1 MCNINQLQRGCA
13 TCKCNRDTRSVW
25 LTCYSSPDNEIQLC
39 VCFSF
44 SFFSLKKKKIRP
56 TCTYF
61 QPFPFINRFLAK
73 GIKYLNFYKFNRCDK
88 CCILSFFFFILR
100 CTKFLLDENFI
111 FFGICIIFNN
121 CLRRLSVEI
130 KIRELSSPTTF
141 LHCAFIFNNRKIN

>member
-44 SFFSLKKKKIRP
+44 FFFSLKKKKIRP

-88 CCILSFFFFILR
+88 CCILFFFIIIIR
-100 CTKFLLDENFI
+100 CTKFLFRRKLYI
-111 FFGICIIFNN
+111 FRKMHYFSNW
-121 CLRRLSVEI
+121 LRRLSVEI
-130 KIRELSSPTTF
+130 KIHELSSPTTF